1 MIIKYPNVEEKEI
14 YLIEAVGG
22 PGVRIN
28 KWSALRKNVGQD
40 KFYEKIAI
48 RHVNF
53 DRGYKNMRFN
63 LDKFVD

>member
-1 MIIKYPNVEEKEI
+1 MIIKYPNIDEKEI

-28 KWSALRKNVGQD
+28 KWSALRKSVGQD
-40 KFYEKIAI
+40 KFYDKIAI

-53 DRGYKNMRFN
+53 DRGY
-63 LDKFVD
+63 